1 MDYTPPP
8 LFKQG
13 TSAVARLVFFVTIAL
28 ILLIVDA
35 RFDAMRIVRQV
46 ASTVLTPVE
55 RAVLMPRDMARTAL
69 DYLQSSVTLATENR
83 ELKRRAVEQAN
94 DSVRQTHL
102 EAENNQLRKLLELKT
117 RSATPVIAAEVLYDA
132 RDPYSQRIVIDRGS
146 QHDVRAGYPVIDER
160 GVVGQITR
168 VSPFQSEVTLLTD
181 KNQAIPV
188 QVVRNGLRSIAF
200 GGSRPG
206 LLDLRFMAASADLQQ
221 GDLLVTSGLDGVY
234 PPGLPVATVV
244 QIERKAD
251 TPFSR
256 VFCEPVAGV
265 RAHRQLLVVQYEAN
279 LPPREAEVDPASAG
293 DGKRSGAGKAA
304 RRAASQPAADTG
316 TSTGASTGAS
326 TDVTPGASVPAAA
339 ASSPAAAPVQAA
351 RPATVARAAS
361 RTQEITP

>member
-35 RFDAMRIVRQV
+35 RFDAMRMVRQV

-55 RAVLMPRDMARTAL
+55 RAVLLPRDLARTAF

-94 DSVRQTHL
+94 DAVRQAHL
-102 EAENNQLRKLLELKT
+102 EAENRQLRKLLDLKT
-117 RSATPVIAAEVLYDA
+117 QSATPVIAAEVLYDA

-146 QHDVRAGYPVIDER
+146 QHGVRAGYPVIDER

-200 GGSRPG
+200 GGTRAG

-234 PPGLPVATVV
+234 PPGLPVATVM

-279 LPPREAEVDPASAG
+279 LPPREAAADPASAQ
-293 DGKRSGAGKAA
+293 DRKRGAAERAA
-304 RRAASQPAADTG
+304 RRAASQPGATPTAGAAA
-316 TSTGASTGAS
+316 SGASA
-326 TDVTPGASVPAAA
+326 PAAA
-339 ASSPAAAPVQAA
+339 V
-351 RPATVARAAS
+351 AAS
-361 RTQEITP
+361 RTQERQP